1 MKVSAIV
8 PAWNAAETIRETL
21 DSIASQTIAPDEV
34 IVVDDGSTDDTAQ
47 VASGH
52 PLNVKLVRTENR
64 GLPSALNTGIAASTG
79 DAIAILDSDDLWMPE
94 KTRLQMVE
102 MENDPAIGVVVGH
115 FSTFECPSIPPE
127 RFATLSYVKGGQPG
141 YLGGCLLVR
150 REWLAQEQFM
160 FDETMKTAHLIE
172 WFRTVRAAGIAE
184 KVIPESVMRRR
195 IRPGTLGSRQASG
208 AETKMSQ
215 FVLEIAR
222 RAIEQKR
229 HSRGGSA

>member
-8 PAWNAAETIRETL
+8 PAWNAAETLCETL
-21 DSIASQTIAPDEV
+21 DSIASQTVAPDEV
-34 IVVDDGSTDDTAQ
+34 IVVDDGSTDDTARI
-47 VASGH
+47 ASGH
-52 PLNVKLVRTENR
+52 PINARLVQTENC
-64 GLPSALNTGIAASTG
+64 GLPSALNTGIATSTG

-94 KTRLQMVE
+94 KTRLQIAA
-102 MENDPAIGVVVGH
+102 MENDPAIDVVVGH
-115 FSTFECPSIPPE
+115 FSTFECPSISPE

-150 REWLAQEQFM
+150 RRWLASEPFT
-160 FDETMKTAHLIE
+160 FDETMKNAHLVE
-172 WFRTVRAAGIAE
+172 WFRTVRIAGIVE
-184 KVIPESVMRRR
+184 KVIPETVMKRR

-208 AETKMSQ
+208 TEAKMSR

-229 HSRGGSA
+229 NSRNGSA